1 MLRDT
6 SVLLL
11 SRRTRKRRKKAK
23 RSPRRYIPKDV
34 GVENFFRSLNKL
46 GVQYVCLRWHE
57 DLPRLKDGE
66 DIDLLVDDHDLPQ
79 IETLLTGT
87 RDEGIPVDLYT
98 VSGILGTDYCTVPYF
113 LPALARFAL
122 EQPRLF
128 NGLVKIPRPQ
138 SYFYTMCFHVVY
150 HKGLASGL
158 PETGESKSE
167 TSADH
172 DYASALA
179 RLAQD
184 ANLPVPEMNLSE
196 LDQVLATAGWKP
208 STDTLRKYSRRNNWL
223 KSEITRN
230 AAKLDPIFDG
240 LAVFFVRERA
250 VPWLDQIVRLLDQD
264 GFELLERRHLSE
276 HEIGHIA
283 SQIRGGNW
291 GRGPWPL
298 SGGNP
303 ATVLVAYDCFPR
315 MEEGQDD
322 PTNIANARIQRT
334 KERIRNVIVGSLPND
349 ERFNGLHSSDLPQEA
364 LEYVELIDPDL
375 RGRIGV
381 SAAQIAS
388 KTRTPYPVVDRLGG
402 NGRRAKVE
410 LIRFK
415 SGLAVC
421 KTFRPTALRFLEREL
436 LARKL
441 LSNRSEVAPILESGE
456 NYLVTKY
463 YKHDN
468 TQLSWFK
475 PLFGNRRFV
484 PVSVIQRSVELI
496 RCFRRLGYELIDFS
510 PQNMIFDKVDGLKI
524 IDFEFFQKG
533 LEVTNNLIGNYAWW
547 HPPADFA
554 GDCRVACRKNS
565 PYRRAWLKRT
575 GIPLSICAY
584 TDGTVA
590 LSVAQAVGWLFLSA
604 SNLSRW
610 IRGKKILWT

>member
-23 RSPRRYIPKDV
+23 RSPRGYIPKDV

-98 VSGILGTDYCTVPYF
+98 VSGIPGTDYCTVPYF

-128 NGLVKIPRPQ
+128 NGLVKIPHPQ

-172 DYASALA
+172 DYASTLA

-196 LDQVLATAGWKP
+196 LNQVLATAGWKP
-208 STDTLRKYSRRNNWL
+208 PTDTLRKYSRRNSWL

-230 AAKLDPIFDG
+230 ATKLDAVFDG

-250 VPWLDQIVRLLDQD
+250 VPWLDQIVRLLEKD
-264 GFELLERRHLSE
+264 GFEILERRDLKA
-276 HEIGHIA
+276 HEASRIA
-283 SQIRGGNW
+283 DGIRGGNW
-291 GRGPWPL
+291 ARGPWPV
-298 SGGNP
+298 SGGKP

-315 MEEGQDD
+315 MEEVPED
-322 PTNIANARIQRT
+322 PANVANTRIQRT
-334 KERIRNVIVGSLPND
+334 KKRIRNVIVSLLPKGKQ
-349 ERFNGLHSSDLPQEA
+349 FNGLHSSDLPQEA
-364 LEYVELIDPDL
+364 LEFLDLVDPELRD
-375 RGRIGV
+375 RIHAP
-381 SAAQIAS
+381 AAQIID
-388 KTRTPYPVVDRLGG
+388 KTKTPYPIVDRLGG
-402 NGRRAKVE
+402 NSRRAKVE
-410 LIRFK
+410 VIRYK

-421 KTFRPTALRFLEREL
+421 KVFRPNALRFLRREL

-441 LSNRSEVAPILESGE
+441 LPNKGEIAPILESGE
-456 NYLVTKY
+456 NYVIMKY
-463 YKHDN
+463 YKNDD
-468 TQLSWFK
+468 TQLSYFR
-475 PLFGNRRFV
+475 PLFGARWFI
-484 PVSVIQRSVELI
+484 PVSAIQRSAELI
-496 RCFRRLGYELIDFS
+496 RSFRRLGYEPIDFS
-510 PQNMIFDKVDGLKI
+510 PQNMIFDERDGLKV
-524 IDFEFFQKG
+524 IDFEFLQKG
-533 LEVTNNLIGNYAWW
+533 RAVTENLMGNYAWSY
-547 HPPADFA
+547 PPADFV
-554 GDCRVACRKNS
+554 GDYPVVCREND
-565 PYRRAWLKRT
+565 PYRRTWLKRT
-575 GIPLSICAY
+575 GIPLSICEY
-584 TDGTVA
+584 TNRTVA
-590 LSVAQAVGWLFLSA
+590 LFVAQAIGWLILSM
-604 SNLSRW
+604 SNLSRRV
-610 IRGKKILWT
+610 RGKRILWT